1 MCYLNIFMFRNRY
14 IPQLKL

>member
-1 MCYLNIFMFRNRY
+1 MFRNRY